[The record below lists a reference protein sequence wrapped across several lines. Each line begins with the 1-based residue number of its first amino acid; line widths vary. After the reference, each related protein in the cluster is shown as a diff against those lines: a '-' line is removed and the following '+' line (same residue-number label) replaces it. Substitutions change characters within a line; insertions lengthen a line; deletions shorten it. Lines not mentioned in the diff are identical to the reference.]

1 MYYKFN
7 LREKMPHRY
16 FSRIIIC
23 CLLSI
28 LYDIDFCILMVFH
41 PVQLNLRAVN
51 IQCLAVLTGLSVNV
65 V

>member
-1 MYYKFN
+1 
-7 LREKMPHRY
+7 MPHRY

-23 CLLSI
+23 RLLSI
-28 LYDIDFCILMVFH
+28 LYDIGFCILMVFH